1 MKPLASRVRPALAL
15 VFLFFARC
23 SDQPVQPPS
32 PGAQLVPQPNGLFC
46 TEADARLA
54 SGALYKVCVNPDNW
68 NRDVVVFVPGYH
80 DPARAPSLPED
91 LSQTPES
98 FLFTQLGYAFASTS
112 FRGTGLIRPEWIS
125 GDLLELVA
133 RAKSL
138 LTNTTGRTTRF
149 VYQTGGS
156 QGGLATVQAVERY
169 PNVFSGGL
177 AACGPIGDYR
187 KQIDYVGDFRVVF
200 DQLFGPAVSG
210 WPVWKQDL
218 AAGDPGYVDPSTW
231 DDAEHAAS
239 AALADA
245 TNAARIAQVLAVTHA
260 PVDAADPATISATTL
275 DLLWYSFRGTN
286 DGITKLGGMPFGNV
300 GRTYSGSLDDGALN
314 AGVQRFQLTADPAQ
328 MATLQTSARLRRPL
342 VTIHTTGDPIV
353 PIWHEPLYR
362 SRLDFIGK
370 LFETRITVARY
381 GHCNFTDAEVL
392 GAFAVL
398 VLQVTGNNLLVS
410 RTLLPTP
417 AAQADFMSIAKRHGA
432 SPALTR

>member
-1 MKPLASRVRPALAL
+1 M
-15 VFLFFARC
+15 
-23 SDQPVQPPS
+23 
-32 PGAQLVPQPNGLFC
+32 
-46 TEADARLA
+46 
-54 SGALYKVCVNPDNW
+54 
-68 NRDVVVFVPGYH
+68 
-80 DPARAPSLPED
+80 
-91 LSQTPES
+91 
-98 FLFTQLGYAFASTS
+98 
-112 FRGTGLIRPEWIS
+112 
-125 GDLLELVA
+125 
-133 RAKSL
+133 
-138 LTNTTGRTTRF
+138 
-149 VYQTGGS
+149 YQTGGS

-239 AALADA
+239 AAVADA

-275 DLLWYSFRGTN
+275 DLLWYSFRCTN
-286 DGITKLGGMPFGNV
+286 DGIAKLGGMPFGNV

-353 PIWHEPLYR
+353 PIWHETLYR
-362 SRLDFIGK
+362 RRLDLLGR
-370 LFETRITVARY
+370 LLETPITVSRY
-381 GHCNFTDAEVL
+381 GHCTFTSAELL

-398 VLQVTGNNLLVS
+398 VLKVTGYNLLVP
-410 RTLLPTP
+410 RDVLARPQEQ
-417 AAQADFMSIAKRHGA
+417 AQFLRIAREHGA
-432 SPALTR
+432 SPTVAPRMIHMMPCIMKRRDGE